1 MKYPP
6 SIYYKQIKT
15 TIILKEDYFEQ
26 PNTPTKRK
34 KYMKRRNYF
43 SSLHALSSRT
53 LHKKQVVFCI
63 LHKIMSDILYS
74 LYPLKPFYNTFHKS
88 LKYLHLKLLPKLHE
102 FFVFKQQGFSIN
114 SLPHTITVHD

>member
-34 KYMKRRNYF
+34 KIYEKEELLF
-43 SSLHALSSRT
+43 
-53 LHKKQVVFCI
+53 
-63 LHKIMSDILYS
+63 YS
-74 LYPLKPFYNTFHKS
+74 PF
-88 LKYLHLKLLPKLHE
+88 LKLEDTP
-102 FFVFKQQGFSIN
+102 
-114 SLPHTITVHD
+114 